1 MNVVNTYEMLGNRR
15 DEIYQLYTNIPE
27 QIPER
32 VVELAKEITASHSST
47 YDKVK
52 SLEDYLRKNYE
63 YNLYTNYPPEEQD
76 FVDYFLF
83 DGKRRVLLIFCNSFV

>member
-1 MNVVNTYEMLGNRR
+1 M
-15 DEIYQLYTNIPE
+15 
-27 QIPER
+27 
-32 VVELAKEITASHSST
+32 ELAKEITASHSST

-83 DGKRRVLLIFCNSFV
+83 DGKEGYCSYFASSLCVMTRAVGIPSRYVEGFILPKEKDI